1 MYYCCCFGHRELYLK
16 IAEELDEIVEN
27 IIKQYHTVIFM
38 TGGMGATDSQFIST
52 VVKFRRKYPSV
63 KLFLI
68 MPYLTTE
75 LNESKEYYENLY
87 DDIIIPDELMGVH
100 YKSAIEKRNQ
110 WMVDRCDSIID
121 CTYRNFGGVYKAVK
135 YAEKES
141 KTIIKVTKK

>member
-38 TGGMGATDSQFIST
+38 TGGTGATDSQFIST

-121 CTYRNFGGVYKAVK
+121 CTYRNFGGAYKAVK